1 MEQKK
6 IEYPLGK
13 GRYERP
19 EIAMCKEKGYE
30 INDPRDAIK
39 IFEQKIAEFTG
50 AKYAV
55 AVDNLTDGLF
65 LCLKMQNVSLYG
77 EIESLCNFYEVSIP
91 NRTYCSVPMTIIN
104 AKHNLKFEDLQ
115 WKGMY
120 QLKPFP
126 IWDCAV
132 SFKRDMYKE
141 GQLMVLSF
149 QHKKRLCIGKGGMI
163 LTDNEDYYKW
173 LVAARYEGRNL
184 DVNQWDDEYS
194 MIGWNMY
201 MSPDDAARGILIFDD
216 LLENNTNWDDWAG
229 SENYPDLSTKK
240 IFQRYVA

>member
-19 EIAMCKEKGYE
+19 EIEMCKAKGYE

-65 LCLKMQNVSLYG
+65 LSLKLLNEQLRPV
-77 EIESLCNFYEVSIP
+77 IIP
-91 NRTYCSVPMTIIN
+91 NRTYCSVPMTI
-104 AKHNLKFEDLQ
+104 KHAGNKLFFEDLQ

-120 QLKPFP
+120 QLQPFP

-132 SFKRDMYKE
+132 SFKKDMYKE

-163 LTDNEDYYKW
+163 LTDNEEYYKW

-216 LLENNTNWDDWAG
+216 LIENNTNWEDWAG